1 MAVVRLEIER
11 PLPQAPDD
19 RMSVVSEL
27 YIAQAMDSRASRW
40 RNGIAIQ
47 SPTTYET
54 KIAANSHAYAGGVPE
69 MSIGRNTAIYQK
81 IRQFIRQISRQM
93 VAKNLFLLSL
103 CKLLATIH
111 RRN

>member
-1 MAVVRLEIER
+1 M
-11 PLPQAPDD
+11 
-19 RMSVVSEL
+19 
-27 YIAQAMDSRASRW
+27 
-40 RNGIAIQ
+40 
-47 SPTTYET
+47 TKET

-69 MSIGRNTAIYQK
+69 MSIGRNTAICQK

-103 CKLLATIH
+103 CALLATIH